1 VNSSQIKAFRYLLEQ
16 RADEILSRYDQ
27 PKMPPHIQKSQE
39 LAEAHS
45 QIVRDWR
52 SEQWKRTAA
61 LRSELDA
68 LRRTIEAKAILNAL
82 PKDASI
88 EQLLSE
94 LDNFQPSQPLDQ

>member
-1 VNSSQIKAFRYLLEQ
+1 MNSSQIKAFRYLLEQ
-16 RADEILSRYDQ
+16 RADEILSRYNQ
-27 PKMPPHIQKSQE
+27 EEEPAHILESRE
-39 LAEAHS
+39 
-45 QIVRDWR
+45 IVKTHQRFIDKWNKER
-52 SEQWKRTAA
+52 WTKLST